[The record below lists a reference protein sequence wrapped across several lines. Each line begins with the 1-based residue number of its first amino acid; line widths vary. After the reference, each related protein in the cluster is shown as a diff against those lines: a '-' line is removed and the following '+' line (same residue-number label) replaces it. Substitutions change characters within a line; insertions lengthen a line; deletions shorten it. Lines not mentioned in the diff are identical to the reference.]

1 MIPELPSV
9 NQLSLVISQAAA
21 PAFLLG
27 AVVGLISVLIS
38 RLERILDR
46 SRMLSS
52 LQGEGPVV
60 HELKADLPRLERR
73 AHLINSAMRLAISS
87 GVSTILLM
95 VLAFMFA
102 FVGSAHE
109 RGVAVL
115 FIVAVGLF
123 GASLVQFLRE
133 INVALRRSDHI
144 A

>member
-1 MIPELPSV
+1 MFPELPSV
-9 NQLSLVISQAAA
+9 NQLSVVITQATA

-27 AVVGLISVLIS
+27 AVVGLISVLVN

-46 SRMLSS
+46 SRL
-52 LQGEGPVV
+52 LNANGALAA
-60 HELKADLPRLERR
+60 ELKADLPRLEQR
-73 AHLINSAMRLAISS
+73 ARLINRGILYAISS

-115 FIVAVGLF
+115 FILSVCLF
-123 GASLVQFLRE
+123 GASLMQFLRE
-133 INVALRRSDHI
+133 VQIALRRSDHLS
-144 A
+144 